1 MSAVTTTPEVTAAP
15 LWHRLTDRLGGSP
28 STRRVR
34 IALLIIVLGYMA
46 LGTVIAIETPAWES
60 SDEPGHVL
68 NIETIA
74 SGHWY
79 QIDLNCPATPQTTIL
94 SCNGD
99 EPQQAPLYYLV
110 MAGWQRLIGLGI
122 ERPPTQQLAFGKDT
136 PGQEF
141 LPQSSRPRIS
151 HMAATPQ
158 HHYGCRNGN
167 HDLLHRPAGNSRLWT
182 PVIAAALA
190 AFIPGFV
197 FHSAFVTNDNLLILL
212 SAVFTYCAVR
222 FIQNL
227 SASWIIATGV
237 VFGLLLTTKLSVLPL
252 ALVIPF
258 LALMAP
264 RWRTRVTFFA
274 YATLSALAVSAWYL
288 IQNWIRYGDPLAR
301 HATLTYLVRDGA
313 LGLPDGVP
321 YVVKDPINL
330 IVFDVPNKIASNIWY
345 SSGWGQFHWPQL
357 VGYGITFVVLLVL
370 LGLIGQQGLS
380 NQALLVLGLIGVL
393 SVASVWFLAFQTA
406 AYGARFAYVGIPA
419 IAALVALALQRWPL
433 ALRWILPAAGLVG
446 CLIALHQDV
455 LGVHWT

>member
-1 MSAVTTTPEVTAAP
+1 MSPMTTTPEATAAP
-15 LWHRLTDRLGGSP
+15 LWRRLTDRLGDSP

-34 IALLIIVLGYMA
+34 IALLMIVLGYMA

-68 NIETIA
+68 NIETIV

-122 ERPPTQQLAFGKDT
+122 ERPPTQQLAYGKDT
-136 PGQEF
+136 PGQGFF
-141 LPQSSRPRIS
+141 LNHPGHGFLIWLRLPNII
-151 HMAATPQ
+151 MGAATVFMTF
-158 HHYGCRNGN
+158 
-167 HDLLHRPAGNSRLWT
+167 LTARLVTRDTWT
-182 PVIAAALA
+182 PVIAAALV
-190 AFIPGFV
+190 AFMPGFV
-197 FHSAFVTNDNLLILL
+197 FHSAFVTNDNLLVFL
-212 SAVFTYCAVR
+212 SAIFTYCAVR
-222 FIQNL
+222 FTQNL
-227 SASWIIATGV
+227 SARWIIATGV

-264 RWRTRVTFFA
+264 RWRTRVTLFA
-274 YATLSALAVSAWYL
+274 YATLSALVVSAWYL
-288 IQNWIRYGDPLAR
+288 IQNWVRYGDPLAR
-301 HATLTYLVRDGA
+301 HATLTYLIRDGA

-370 LGLIGQQGLS
+370 LGLIGQGIS
-380 NQALLVLGLIGVL
+380 NRVLLVLGLIGVL
-393 SVASVWFLAFQTA
+393 SVACVWFLALQTA

-446 CLIALHQDV
+446 CLVALHQDV